1 MKCFLWDEQ
10 KFSIVNRKEE
20 ITDNVF
26 LITDYE
32 QENIRKT
39 LESDGHLWLDS
50 NNQIQWSKPK
60 PSEVYVWDDEA
71 KDWVVDEVLYNDAL
85 SKLKAKLWED
95 VKSYRLFKS
104 TDGTLVPSINK
115 WAHTDEVSQ
124 TTYTRAKDY
133 LELYPDETIG
143 WKMLDGSFVKVSAE
157 LLKEICSKVF
167 KAGQEAFIAA
177 EKHKYNISLINDVGQ
192 LEEYDY
198 KTGWPTTYSDTLET

>member
-10 KFSIVNRKEE
+10 KFFIVNRKEE

-71 KDWVVDEVLYNDAL
+71 KDWVVDEVLHNDAL

-104 TDGTLVPSINK
+104 TDGTLVTSIQK

-124 TTYTRAKDY
+124 ITYTRAKDY
-133 LELYPDETIG
+133 LELHPEEVIK
-143 WKMLDGSFVKVSAE
+143 WKMLDGSFVDIDAV

-167 KAGQEAFIAA
+167 QVGQEAFIAA
-177 EKHKYNISLINDVGQ
+177 EKHKYNIFLINEIDQ
-192 LEEYDY
+192 LEKYDY
-198 KTGWPTTYSDTLET
+198 KTNWPTTYSDTIGT

>member
-10 KFSIVNRKEE
+10 KFFIVNRKEE

-32 QENIRKT
+32 VEKIKET
-39 LESDGHLWLDS
+39 LESGGYLWTEGKE
-50 NNQIQWSKPK
+50 IKWSGPK
-60 PSEVYVWDDEA
+60 PSRIYDWDEEG
-71 KDWVVDEVLYNDAL
+71 KQWVVNQDLYKKAL
-85 SKLKAKLWED
+85 EDLRALLWESI
-95 VKSYRLFKS
+95 KAYRLFKS
-104 TDGTLVPSINK
+104 ADGTLIPSINK

-124 TTYTRAKDY
+124 VTYTRAKDY
-133 LELYPDETIG
+133 LELHPEEIIK
-143 WKMLDGSFVKVSAE
+143 WKMLDGSFVDVDAV

-167 KAGQEAFIAA
+167 QIGQEAFIAA

-198 KTGWPTTYSDTLET
+198 KTGWPTTYSNTIGT

>member
-10 KFSIVNRKEE
+10 KFFVVNRKEE

-95 VKSYRLFKS
+95 VKSLRLFKS
-104 TDGTLVPSINK
+104 TGGTLIPSINK
-115 WAHTDEVSQ
+115 WAHSDEVSQ
-124 TTYTRAKDY
+124 LTYTRAKDY
-133 LELYPDETIG
+133 LELNPDATID
-143 WKMLDGSFVKVSAE
+143 WKMMDGSFVKIDST

-167 KAGQEAFIAA
+167 ELGQASFINA
-177 EKHKYNISLINDVGQ
+177 EVHKVKINNIND
-192 LEEYDY
+192 LDTLKSYDI
-198 KTGWPTTYSDTLET
+198 KTGWSITYSDRVN

>member
-10 KFSIVNRKEE
+10 KFFIINRKEE

-32 QENIRKT
+32 EEKIKET
-39 LESDGHLWLDS
+39 LEKGGIIW
-50 NNQIQWSKPK
+50 IEGKEIKWSGPK
-60 PSEVYVWDDEA
+60 PDKFYEWEEA
-71 KDWVVDEVLYNDAL
+71 TKQWVVNETLYNKAL
-85 SKLKAKLWED
+85 EDLRALLWERI
-95 VKSYRLFKS
+95 KAYRLFKS

-124 TTYTRAKDY
+124 ITYTRARDY
-133 LELYPDETIG
+133 LELNPDETVD
-143 WKMLDGSFVKVSAE
+143 WKMLDGSFVKVSVE

-167 KAGQEAFIAA
+167 QVGQEAFIAA
-177 EKHKYNISLINDVGQ
+177 EKHRYSISLINDVGQ

-198 KTGWPTTYSDTLET
+198 KTDWPTTYTDTLET